1 MKVMTTLM
9 VIVTSTLIGEVT
21 RNEAEEESD
30 DSADGKGLTTLTGRV
45 SEDEAADEGDDG
57 NSDFHTHWWGYK

>member
-1 MKVMTTLM
+1 MIYHT
-9 VIVTSTLIGEVT
+9 GEVT
-21 RNEAEEESD
+21 GHEVED
-30 DSADGKGLTTLTGRV
+30 DDDADGKGLTTLTGRV